1 MFRICEQNIS
11 YLWAKSFTMLLA
23 ILTIVLKINIYPGQ
37 WKQQQETSVKY
48 KRNVEYVETKKK
60 EING

>member
-1 MFRICEQNIS
+1 
-11 YLWAKSFTMLLA
+11 MLLA

-48 KRNVEYVETKKK
+48 KRNVEYVETKII
-60 EING
+60 EINVRKEKTKKNKYIYTYMLS